1 MRWLRQYIPELKQL
15 DISDSIP
22 FSIRCSA
29 VNRAPKIT
37 FKAPYGDV
45 NLEMECAF
53 IAEKLASKT
62 LIFKATFE
70 ISSDVRFD
78 FKGLIGESYVYTRNL
93 NVKSA
98 TLYEHSI
105 ASDID
110 LSQFVSQINKIFVKY
125 QDETQSNLIKFK
137 LPKIERVELYDCSFS
152 VDSIASVLKCRGGYD
167 GSIGNE
173 EGSIRIDD

>member
-1 MRWLRQYIPELKQL
+1 MGWLRQYIPELKQL

-29 VNRAPKIT
+29 VNKAPKIT
-37 FKAPYGDV
+37 FKAPYGVV

-62 LIFKATFE
+62 QIFKATFE

-78 FKGLIGESYVYTRNL
+78 FKGLIGESHVYTRNL

-98 TLYEHSI
+98 ILVENSI
-105 ASDID
+105 VSDID
-110 LSQFVSQINKIFVKY
+110 LTSFIDQVNKIFVKY
-125 QDETQSNLIKFK
+125 QDETQSNLVKF
-137 LPKIERVELYDCSFS
+137 
-152 VDSIASVLKCRGGYD
+152 
-167 GSIGNE
+167 
-173 EGSIRIDD
+173 